1 MKKWRD
7 SADHSKPVI
16 SDRVS
21 RIPKFHDT
29 HLAQQEDELNNKLK
43 KWQISAEE
51 GKRVF
56 STSSSSNTKNFTQIP
71 RTSTIPSSELDKKLR
86 KWQKS
91 VDESKPVFSGM
102 DQKVPKISKS
112 WLEYKQIS
120 ILKRTKSESE
130 KENDHPKEHYWTRV
144 LKRNIFYSFNF
155 LKKKY
160 IILFFSGFGN
170 RIHGTASYS
179 RKTIEIQKE
188 TVGSSFDG
196 QNQSIK

>member
-29 HLAQQEDELNNKLK
+29 HLVQQEDELNKKLK

-56 STSSSSNTKNFTQIP
+56 STSSSSNPKNVTQIP

-91 VDESKPVFSGM
+91 VDESKPVFSGV

-112 WLEYKQIS
+112 WLEYKQSSNIG
-120 ILKRTKSESE
+120 KRTKSESE

-144 LKRNIFYSFNF
+144 LKRNIFYSFDF
-155 LKKKY
+155 HKKRY
-160 IILFFSGFGN
+160 NSFANDSYQGGRFSKKQQ
-170 RIHGTASYS
+170 HLP
-179 RKTIEIQKE
+179 
-188 TVGSSFDG
+188 D
-196 QNQSIK
+196 SIKSFF

>member
-29 HLAQQEDELNNKLK
+29 HLAQQEDELNKKLK

-56 STSSSSNTKNFTQIP
+56 NTSSSDTKNFTRIP

-91 VDESKPVFSGM
+91 VDECKPVFSGV

-112 WLEYKQIS
+112 WLEYKQKQS
-120 ILKRTKSESE
+120 LRKRVKSKSESE
-130 KENDHPKEHYWTRV
+130 LEEDANNPREHYWTRV
-144 LKRNIFYSFNF
+144 LKKYF
-155 LKKKY
+155 L
-160 IILFFSGFGN
+160 IHSGP
-170 RIHGTASYS
+170 
-179 RKTIEIQKE
+179 
-188 TVGSSFDG
+188 
-196 QNQSIK
+196 

>member
-21 RIPKFHDT
+21 RIPKFQDT
-29 HLAQQEDELNNKLK
+29 HLAQQEDELNKKLK

-56 STSSSSNTKNFTQIP
+56 NTSSSDTKNFTQIP

-112 WLEYKQIS
+112 WLEYKQSS

-160 IILFFSGFGN
+160 IILFFFRFWKSNTWSCLLF
-170 RIHGTASYS
+170 
-179 RKTIEIQKE
+179 QK
-188 TVGSSFDG
+188 
-196 QNQSIK
+196 NH